1 MYYNSIG
8 ISFGFLYLESN
19 GKEFTIGIAVSKDIG
34 GNIYGEIGLCY
45 EISIEL
51 TRKKRIDFSTMIYSE
66 IGVSLIDKGYLSI
79 GVYKEI
85 KNIYILSLII
95 IIIILL
101 SYCFIDIPPFSYRSI
116 IHFLSTSILFLFLYH
131 MRLILFYDSLLE

>member
-101 SYCFIDIPPFSYRSI
+101 SYCFIDIPPFSYRGI
-116 IHFLSTSILFLFLYH
+116 IRACDNRVTINRKLYILYSF
-131 MRLILFYDSLLE
+131 